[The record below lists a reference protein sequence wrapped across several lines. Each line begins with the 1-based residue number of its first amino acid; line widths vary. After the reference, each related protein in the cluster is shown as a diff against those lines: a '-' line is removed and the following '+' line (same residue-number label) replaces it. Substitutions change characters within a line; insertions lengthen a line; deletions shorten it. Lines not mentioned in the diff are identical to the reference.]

1 MSFPIHARMHSHVK
15 CLITLFLQPITTLP
29 RTSTSLA
36 QHAFSTK
43 GTTPTTMRTIK
54 SSRDSPTSSSTSI
67 SGRYRKDGS
76 AGVSDLRKTVMDE
89 VAIPG
94 RYQQYFRPDK
104 RSTRKA
110 EGSVLS
116 MDRSRSPKKVS
127 AAKWSQHDSNLEG
140 LVLGGEP
147 SLDIDKQESTI
158 EGGSRPSSVSSR
170 TSRRGFDNVGWRALG
185 ETYARDV
192 LPHPY
197 FHKDYLD
204 ITEIKLLPDRKTFQ
218 LWYRPKPDDRVSAA
232 MLARHAP
239 RSSSASSRLVFQLVR
254 QSDRQADMSD
264 LWRKLEE
271 QVDLHSGQNDISDV
285 EKQEEEKASTRV
297 ESRERK

>member
-1 MSFPIHARMHSHVK
+1 M
-15 CLITLFLQPITTLP
+15 
-29 RTSTSLA
+29 
-36 QHAFSTK
+36 
-43 GTTPTTMRTIK
+43 G
-54 SSRDSPTSSSTSI
+54 
-67 SGRYRKDGS
+67 
-76 AGVSDLRKTVMDE
+76 E

-140 LVLGGEP
+140 FVLDGES
-147 SLDIDKQESTI
+147 SLDIDGQDVTGEV
-158 EGGSRPSSVSSR
+158 EPRPSSVSSR
-170 TSRRGFDNVGWRALG
+170 TSRRGFDNVGWRALE
-185 ETYARDV
+185 ETFARDV

-197 FHKDYLD
+197 FHQDYLD

-218 LWYRPKPDDRVSAA
+218 LWYRPKPDDRVSADEIAEVIMKHGHAFKA

-271 QVDLHSGQNDISDV
+271 QVDLNSGQNDISDSPDLYLCQYHLV
-285 EKQEEEKASTRV
+285 EETDKGCRN
-297 ESRERK
+297 

>member
-1 MSFPIHARMHSHVK
+1 M
-15 CLITLFLQPITTLP
+15 
-29 RTSTSLA
+29 
-36 QHAFSTK
+36 
-43 GTTPTTMRTIK
+43 
-54 SSRDSPTSSSTSI
+54 
-67 SGRYRKDGS
+67 
-76 AGVSDLRKTVMDE
+76 
-89 VAIPG
+89 
-94 RYQQYFRPDK
+94 
-104 RSTRKA
+104 
-110 EGSVLS
+110 LS

-204 ITEIKLLPDRKTFQ
+204 ITEVKLNLTLK
-218 LWYRPKPDDRVSAA
+218 RV
-232 MLARHAP
+232 LYYLL
-239 RSSSASSRLVFQLVR
+239 RLVPR
-254 QSDRQADMSD
+254 
-264 LWRKLEE
+264 
-271 QVDLHSGQNDISDV
+271 
-285 EKQEEEKASTRV
+285 
-297 ESRERK
+297 